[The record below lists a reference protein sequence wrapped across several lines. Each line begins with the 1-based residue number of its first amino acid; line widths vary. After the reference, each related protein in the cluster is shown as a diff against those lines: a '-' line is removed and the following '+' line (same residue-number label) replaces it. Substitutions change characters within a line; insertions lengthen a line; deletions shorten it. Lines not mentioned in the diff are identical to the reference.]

1 MLRLKGDNLG
11 RVRDVEEHVEA
22 LVLLEDPPCG
32 APKDF
37 LVPNPFLAMREALP
51 CPQEPT
57 ILQIPASG
65 FPEEVARGLWW
76 CSALHILLHA
86 TLAQLPVWAVPGDS

>member
-1 MLRLKGDNLG
+1 MFRLKGDNLG

-22 LVLLEDPPCG
+22 LILLEDPPCG

-51 CPQEPT
+51 CP
-57 ILQIPASG
+57 
-65 FPEEVARGLWW
+65 
-76 CSALHILLHA
+76 
-86 TLAQLPVWAVPGDS
+86 